1 MSDRPHD
8 ARQFPPSSQPS
19 AGDTLATAL
28 TKTHAVPKRFGI
40 SGIMA
45 VTAGMAILF
54 AVLRLL
60 RVPPLGFLFVGLMAV
75 VICAAQMVWGK
86 VPRLASCLAG
96 AGLLTVVVFAAV
108 ISQGAPPEA
117 LPSLFVTTLAFG
129 AAFGYVMGTLFA
141 GVFVVM
147 ANIDPFLP
155 GGRDRARKPVIPQTG
170 TVAERD
176 HEQRSD
182 GEDAFP

>member
-1 MSDRPHD
+1 MSERPHD
-8 ARQFPPSSQPS
+8 ARQSAPSNSPS
-19 AGDTLATAL
+19 ETFASAL
-28 TKTHAVPKRFGI
+28 TKTHVVPKRFGI

-60 RVPPLGFLFVGLMAV
+60 RVPPLGFFFVGLMAAA
-75 VICAAQMVWGK
+75 ICAAQMVWGK

-96 AGLLTVVVFAAV
+96 AVLLTVVVFAAV
-108 ISQGAPPEA
+108 ISQGAPAEA
-117 LPSLFVTTLAFG
+117 LPSLFITTLAFG

-147 ANIDPFLP
+147 ANVDPFLP
-155 GGRDRARKPVIPQTG
+155 GGRNRALKQEIPQTAP
-170 TVAERD
+170 VAERD
-176 HEQRSD
+176 
-182 GEDAFP
+182 P